1 MELEE
6 ITMASR
12 LSRAYKVLR
21 AVEHRAVTTDSPL
34 SRVGE
39 VPGKSRVA
47 KV

>member
-1 MELEE
+1 
-6 ITMASR
+6 MASQM
-12 LSRAYKVLR
+12 SRVSKVPK
-21 AVEHRAVTTDSPL
+21 AVEHKAVIIDFQL